1 MSGRGGGWV
10 VGQFVLMACVVAAG
24 FLPPEWPDGARGVL
38 RVAGAVLAVVGVAF
52 AVWAG
57 RVLGRSL
64 TPFPRP
70 VAAGLV
76 TTGPFRLVRHP
87 IYTGGLG
94 LFLGYAL
101 FTSVAALVLTLALA
115 VLWAAKLRVE
125 ERLLAEVYD
134 GYAAYQRRVRWRLV
148 PLVY

>member
-1 MSGRGGGWV
+1 MSGRGTGWV
-10 VGQFVLMACVVAAG
+10 VGQFALMACVLAAG
-24 FLPPEWPDGARGVL
+24 LLPPEWPDGASAVL
-38 RVAGAVLAVVGVAF
+38 GIAAAVLAAGGVAF

-57 RVLGRSL
+57 RALGRSL

-70 VAAGLV
+70 VPAGLV
-76 TTGPFRLVRHP
+76 TTGPFALVRHP

-101 FTSVAALVLTLALA
+101 FTSVPALVLTLCLAL
-115 VLWAAKLRVE
+115 LWAAKLRVE

-134 GYAAYQRRVRWRLV
+134 GYAAYRQRVRWRLV

>member
-1 MSGRGGGWV
+1 
-10 VGQFVLMACVVAAG
+10 
-24 FLPPEWPDGARGVL
+24 
-38 RVAGAVLAVVGVAF
+38 VLAVAGVAF

-57 RVLGRSL
+57 RALGRSL

-70 VAAGLV
+70 VPAGLV

-101 FTSVAALVLTLALA
+101 FTSVAALVLALGLA

-134 GYAAYQRRVRWRLV
+134 GYAAYRRRVRWRLV